1 MCSDYKSRTD
11 VSRVVSCLIVGFG
24 YHNIRSG
31 LLELNMQFIIPTEG
45 KFSLITAQRS
55 SAMRVALIGQAAFG
69 EAVYRQLLDSGESVA
84 AVFYEREGDPLHTLA
99 VQTGVDSYPTKNLRS
114 NDFFQVYSDLEI
126 DLNVMAFVTVIIPE
140 RVIDLPSKGTIQYHP
155 SLLPV
160 HRGRSA
166 INWAIVNGEVETGIT
181 IFWPDKGIDTGPVL
195 LQKTSPV
202 TEDDTV
208 SSLYRNSLFPL
219 GVEGLAEAV
228 SLIRQGIAPSI
239 IQDESLSTYEP
250 PMEGN
255 FASIQWMRPAKQIY
269 DLVRGCD
276 SQPGASANLNGEL
289 VRLLDASLERRVGP
303 GNYGELIGIDE
314 DGIRIAL
321 NGGTLLIRRI
331 RPEGSRAIS
340 SVEYAASVGLA
351 VGHRF
356 SV

>member
-1 MCSDYKSRTD
+1 MSL
-11 VSRVVSCLIVGFG
+11 VSIRPVLGFNTVQCPVS
-24 YHNIRSG
+24 
-31 LLELNMQFIIPTEG
+31 
-45 KFSLITAQRS
+45 S
-55 SAMRVALIGQAAFG
+55 SFKANTS
-69 EAVYRQLLDSGESVA
+69 E
-84 AVFYEREGDPLHTLA
+84 
-99 VQTGVDSYPTKNLRS
+99 NLRS

-140 RVIDLPSKGTIQYHP
+140 RVINLPSKGTIQYHP
-155 SLLPV
+155 SLLPM

-195 LQKTSPV
+195 LQKISPI
-202 TEDDTV
+202 TDDDTV

-219 GVEGLAEAV
+219 GVEGLAESV

-250 PMEGN
+250 PMEGHL
-255 FASIQWMRPAKQIY
+255 SGIQWMKPAKQIY

-289 VRLLDASLERRVGP
+289 VRLLDASIERRVGP

-321 NGGTLLIRRI
+321 NGGTLLVRSI
-331 RPEGSRAIS
+331 RP
-340 SVEYAASVGLA
+340 
-351 VGHRF
+351 
-356 SV
+356 

>member
-1 MCSDYKSRTD
+1 MST
-11 VSRVVSCLIVGFG
+11 I
-24 YHNIRSG
+24 NIRNITIIAHVDHG
-31 LLELNMQFIIPTEG
+31 KTTLVDALLKQNNI
-45 KFSLITAQRS
+45 
-55 SAMRVALIGQAAFG
+55 FG
-69 EAVYRQLLDSGESVA
+69 EREEPGELIMDSN
-84 AVFYEREGDPLHTLA
+84 PLE
-99 VQTGVDSYPTKNLRS
+99 K
-114 NDFFQVYSDLEI
+114 
-126 DLNVMAFVTVIIPE
+126 
-140 RVIDLPSKGTIQYHP
+140 
-155 SLLPV
+155 
-160 HRGRSA
+160 
-166 INWAIVNGEVETGIT
+166 ETGIT

-239 IQDESLSTYEP
+239 IQDESFSTYEP
-250 PMEGN
+250 PMEGHL
-255 FASIQWMRPAKQIY
+255 ASIQWMRPAKQIY

-331 RPEGSRAIS
+331 RPEGSRAIAA
-340 SVEYAASVGLA
+340 VEYAASVGLA